1 MSKPNFTHRLSIGM
15 VKFRPVMAAYDVAY
29 YFLQVAASL
38 YLLAERDPDLSPVL
52 LLLKLASQVGE
63 Y

>member
-1 MSKPNFTHRLSIGM
+1 
-15 VKFRPVMAAYDVAY
+15 MAAYDVAY

-52 LLLKLASQVGE
+52 LLLKLASRVGE